1 MRLLITGGD
10 TFDLNLVPSTIESV
24 LRARHAT
31 PARVVVE
38 DLRTTVAL
46 AASDWASENGVALVE
61 NTDFMAEKPDAAI
74 IFPGCGHRPFRLL
87 MAAKVP
93 IYRVSPEGR
102 YIKYEAK

>member
-1 MRLLITGGD
+1 
-10 TFDLNLVPSTIESV
+10 
-24 LRARHAT
+24 
-31 PARVVVE
+31 
-38 DLRTTVAL
+38 
-46 AASDWASENGVALVE
+46 VALVE